1 MHRAKTTKTNDTVTL
16 RQFHLFLENA
26 KLPPRW
32 KCSRKIY
39 WSARFGC
46 LRIEFFRFLYWFSTY
61 IPPSLH
67 IALTCSTYSPRRS
80 TYSPRRSTYSPRTGA
95 ISNYIAPVRGIY
107 VDLTIGILVGFYI
120 YKKLQNIGYV
130 NGIYIYIY
138 RYIYIYIYVI
148 IHLCLNIYH
157 IILKI

>member
-1 MHRAKTTKTNDTVTL
+1 MDLLAVRLRCFSIWYTEQPVLYTKLQNSKLRLIFSTTRLTNKVIFLEMHRAKTIKTNDTVTL

-67 IALTCSTYSPRRS
+67 IALPCSTYSPRRSTYSPRRS

-95 ISNYIAPVRGIY
+95 ICNYIAPVRGY
-107 VDLTIGILVGFYI
+107 M
-120 YKKLQNIGYV
+120 
-130 NGIYIYIY
+130 
-138 RYIYIYIYVI
+138 
-148 IHLCLNIYH
+148 
-157 IILKI
+157 